1 MTWGGVLT
9 IKGSGMESRKYS
21 RSLIALI
28 AVVAIAAIGVLALQA
43 KPARKVATPLARSTA
58 VVIESNTFTSLNSVT
73 PANNIVING
82 DVAYLTG
89 MGLFHYDD
97 KINLIQNSVLGS
109 IKVSRNLP
117 KDFEVTYTISPG
129 RLWSDGTPITAVDLL
144 LSHVITSSG
153 YAKSAGL
160 SDPMILSLTPT
171 FDSGLYGAVYD
182 THVMGIPSISA
193 DGMSMI
199 VKYDAAI
206 PDYIIN
212 GPNLS
217 LPVHILEEVAA
228 GKSALGSASE
238 NLAASA
244 KFLSDVTSKDTAALK
259 RIGKVYNTGFDR
271 PVVNST
277 TNPLLLVNN
286 GAYSIKSVDTG
297 AITMVSNPK
306 YNSGPPLSGIT
317 KMVIKQGVADGSP
330 AAQVLANG
338 EADIYQ
344 GQPTADA
351 VAQLKAISSIT
362 VTTSSSYAYEHIE
375 LRLAGTGGTSY
386 NGPFA
391 VSGGQKAADLRK
403 AFLLAY
409 PRAEIVAKLLQPINP
424 NTVVLGSVVYFPGN
438 SQYDH
443 VASVNGMATYTV
455 GTQAS
460 RNVAALSLVKKWY
473 PTAGVG
479 NTPISINLL
488 WGSPGNTR
496 RASEAA
502 LIIAAEAAVGF
513 KVTAPATAGW
523 GGKIASPIYDAHFFI
538 FDQTAN
544 PQDAQICGTF
554 QATGGSNYTGI
565 NDPVIERACTQLQA
579 STLPIAKV
587 NALRLQIEQE
597 VSKAAF
603 FLGIFQ
609 NPQVTAFN
617 SKISGVIPAPLSP
630 SLFWNFWSWHF

>member
-1 MTWGGVLT
+1 
-9 IKGSGMESRKYS
+9 MESRKYS

-58 VVIESNTFTSLNSVT
+58 VVIESNTFTSLNNVT

-244 KFLSDVTSKDTAALK
+244 KFLSDVTTKDTAALK
-259 RIGKVYNTGFDR
+259 RMGKVYNTGYDR

-409 PRAEIVAKLLQPINP
+409 PRAGIVAKLLQPINP

-565 NDPVIERACTQLQA
+565 NDPVIERACTELQA

>member
-1 MTWGGVLT
+1 
-9 IKGSGMESRKYS
+9 MESRKYS
-21 RSLIALI
+21 RPLIAVI
-28 AVVAIAAIGVLALQA
+28 AVVAVAAIGVLALQA
-43 KPARKVATPLARSTA
+43 KPGQKVTTPLARSTA
-58 VVIESNTFTSLNSVT
+58 VVIESNTFTSLNNVT

-117 KDFEVTYTISPG
+117 NDFEVTYTISPG

-144 LSHVITSSG
+144 LSHVITSSA

-160 SDPMILSLTPT
+160 SDPMILSVTPT

-199 VKYDAAI
+199 VKYNAAI

-565 NDPVIERACTQLQA
+565 NDPVIEKACTELQA
-579 STLPIAKV
+579 RTLPIARV

>member
-1 MTWGGVLT
+1 
-9 IKGSGMESRKYS
+9 MESRKYS
-21 RSLIALI
+21 RPLIAVI
-28 AVVAIAAIGVLALQA
+28 AVVAVAAIGVLALQA
-43 KPARKVATPLARSTA
+43 KPGQKVTTPLARSTA
-58 VVIESNTFTSLNSVT
+58 VVIESNTFTSLNNVT

-117 KDFEVTYTISPG
+117 NDFEVTYTISPG

-144 LSHVITSSG
+144 LSHVITSSA

-160 SDPMILSLTPT
+160 SDPMILSVTPT

-199 VKYDAAI
+199 VKYNAAI

-565 NDPVIERACTQLQA
+565 NDPVIEKACTELQA
-579 STLPIAKV
+579 RTLPIARV

-617 SKISGVIPAPLSP
+617 SQISGVIPAPLSP
-630 SLFWNFWSWHF
+630 SLFWNFWTWHF

>member
-1 MTWGGVLT
+1 
-9 IKGSGMESRKYS
+9 MESRKYS

-58 VVIESNTFTSLNSVT
+58 VVIESNTFTSLNNVT

-244 KFLSDVTSKDTAALK
+244 KFLSDVTTKDTAALK
-259 RIGKVYNTGFDR
+259 RMGKVYNTGYDR

-565 NDPVIERACTQLQA
+565 NDPVIERACTELQA

>member
-1 MTWGGVLT
+1 
-9 IKGSGMESRKYS
+9 MESRKYS
-21 RSLIALI
+21 RPLIAVI
-28 AVVAIAAIGVLALQA
+28 AVVAVAAIGVLALQA
-43 KPARKVATPLARSTA
+43 KPDQKVATPLARSTA
-58 VVIESNTFTSLNSVT
+58 VVIESNTFTSLNNVT

-117 KDFEVTYTISPG
+117 NDFEVTYTISPG

-144 LSHVITSSG
+144 LSHVITSSA

-160 SDPMILSLTPT
+160 SDPMILSVTPT

-199 VKYDAAI
+199 VKYNAAI

-565 NDPVIERACTQLQA
+565 NDPVIEKACTELQA
-579 STLPIAKV
+579 RTLPIARV

-617 SKISGVIPAPLSP
+617 SQISGVIPAPLSP
-630 SLFWNFWSWHF
+630 SLFWNFWTWHF